1 MLRIPGP
8 ADPDRDRFVLSK
20 GHAAL
25 ALYAAL
31 ALKGLI
37 PYDRLDTFCADHT
50 LLGVHPEFP
59 LAGVD
64 FSTGSLGQ
72 GLCIAAG
79 AALAARLQKSSRRV
93 FVVLSDGECN
103 EGSVWEG
110 VMFAAHHRLSNLTAI
125 IDLNGQQA
133 FGYTKD
139 VMDLSDMAGRWRA
152 FGWDAVEVDG
162 HDAVALRS
170 VLERSGG
177 DAPRAIIARTI
188 FGKGVSFMEGQ
199 IKWHYLPMTDQEYE
213 QALAEVG

>member
-1 MLRIPGP
+1 
-8 ADPDRDRFVLSK
+8 
-20 GHAAL
+20 
-25 ALYAAL
+25 
-31 ALKGLI
+31 
-37 PYDRLDTFCADHT
+37 
-50 LLGVHPEFP
+50 VHPEFP